1 MFLVVHCFGAGK
13 VKNIAGNVLL
23 IINLKMA
30 INLEPNVGEI
40 LMLFHDLNYCKIFVL
55 FLWFLCKPAIDRAM
69 RTDQF
74 NQPSVFNG
82 FVRGRAI
89 SLIAG

>member
-1 MFLVVHCFGAGK
+1 MVLKK
-13 VKNIAGNVLL
+13 VKYSLEVNPQIVINV
-23 IINLKMA
+23 
-30 INLEPNVGEI
+30 ESNVGEI